1 MHIRLLGKED
11 QHKKHIQF
19 HFFSYLFPLLILLI
33 FLTEW
38 PLGSTLLR
46 LPVVAHHCKARP
58 PCSVWP
64 FMFLP
69 LFSDLSE
76 WDVAYASMRILGC
89 GFCSCFVFQNLQTPV
104 QHPVVLWEF
113 VFIYEGCGVGK

>member
-1 MHIRLLGKED
+1 M
-11 QHKKHIQF
+11 
-19 HFFSYLFPLLILLI
+19 
-33 FLTEW
+33 
-38 PLGSTLLR
+38 GSALLR

-69 LFSDLSE
+69 SFSDLSE

-89 GFCSCFVFQNLQTPV
+89 GGGCCCCSCFSELTDSGATPSCTLGV
-104 QHPVVLWEF
+104 C
-113 VFIYEGCGVGK
+113 IYV